1 MSWADTLST
10 TDNLRPADQV
20 MQLDRLG
27 SMFASRLSFAR
38 SLVRKMIKERWQIS
52 NTVFDLNDQGHGTAI
67 YRITTPQG
75 LYHCVIF
82 CQELRADQRSD
93 RVIAEAWDVT
103 FAIVEGDVEA
113 ELLQHMADN
122 VPLQEAGR
130 LSSRVLVLSRANKSL
145 RNFSQFVA
153 ALAVGEQPDPAALTA
168 VGYLY
173 RTTAVYGNGK
183 FGIADFARLER
194 NTDFNRPF
202 SAQMLAVYVLRQFSI
217 EQLNHLARVQA
228 PDTAVE
234 LAPELQRYLGIGNS
248 TGLGMAPFL
257 INHPQLI
264 QQWIYGR
271 ERALACA
278 RLQSASDKC
287 RNKLLA
293 LMLRAH
299 RYLQQTVTEDQA
311 QTQRNRNIVQSV
323 QEVID
328 WLERTPAHPAL
339 YRELTDWADNHSS
352 VEAQELINTLLIEM
366 YPELV
371 DSLDDELGCHETMDL
386 QPDMKVRK
394 LKELIEQNFAW
405 ALSYSEE
412 SAEDNYWFWYR
423 SAEKEEP
430 RLGIRTE
437 ESGVEKETALAVGPR
452 ISRCY
457 TLLTAFVQNNPS
469 AMVVE
474 FLMARPKQ
482 KEIVRRIQTM
492 APTPY
497 GEIRANLWH
506 RDMKP
511 MHLLRT
517 KLSFFGAGRFDPKS
531 DRWVRITL
539 FQGAPLAVEL
549 TNPALALD
557 QLDDWSFPLQPNR
570 QPEKQQGK
578 QAETE

>member
-1 MSWADTLST
+1 MSRADTLST

-52 NTVFDLNDQGHGTAI
+52 NTLFDLNDQGHGTAI

-82 CQELRADQRSD
+82 CRELRAEQRSD
-93 RVIAEAWDVT
+93 RVIAEAWDAT

-113 ELLQHMADN
+113 ELLQNMADN

-194 NTDFNRPF
+194 NTDLNRPF

-228 PDTAVE
+228 PDTAAE

-278 RLQSASDKC
+278 RLQPASDKC

-328 WLERTPAHPAL
+328 WLEHTPAHPAL
-339 YRELTDWADNHSS
+339 YRELTDWADEHSS

-394 LKELIEQNFAW
+394 LKELIEQSFGW
-405 ALSYSEE
+405 ALNYSEE

-430 RLGIRTE
+430 RLGIRAE
-437 ESGVEKETALAVGPR
+437 ESGAEKETALAIGPR

-457 TLLTAFVQNNPS
+457 TLLAEFVQNNPG

-474 FLMARPKQ
+474 FLMAHPKQ

-539 FQGAPLAVEL
+539 FQGAPLGVEL
-549 TNPALALD
+549 TNTALSLD
-557 QLDDWSFPLQPNR
+557 QLDDWSFPI
-570 QPEKQQGK
+570 QPERQHGK
-578 QAETE
+578 QAEAP